1 MLDHVFTDAI
11 GALRAALELALL
23 ERVVIEERFTTDA
36 LSGDTRWETSFGLPG
51 EALPPKV
58 QADITLA
65 WPTWSQSA
73 YRTWLL
79 TSELHTVPELEM
91 EVAFRVQGLDSQPNP
106 AEVVQS
112 LPAPP
117 RIGRNTLEPVGGPT
131 LEARYD
137 EDLSSIDHAIE
148 LHFAGT
154 LLVHAEVLADGNR
167 LDELLAVTGN
177 WIASGLAA
185 LG

>member
-1 MLDHVFTDAI
+1 MLDHIFTDAI
-11 GALRAALELALL
+11 GALRTALERALL
-23 ERVVIEERFTTDA
+23 ERVVVEERFTTDA

-58 QADITLA
+58 QADITLT

-79 TSELHTVPELEM
+79 TSELHTIPELEM
-91 EVAFRVQGLDSQPNP
+91 EVAFRAQGLDTPPNSVD
-106 AEVVQS
+106 VVES

-117 RIGRNTLEPVGGPT
+117 RIGRNMMEPVGGPT
-131 LEARYD
+131 LEARYA
-137 EDLSSIDHAIE
+137 EDLSSIGYAVE

-154 LLVHAEVLADGNR
+154 LLIHADVLADGNR
-167 LDELLAVTGN
+167 LDELLSVTGD